1 MTVDV
6 GTTERKKSTPTQRLK
21 LFEKEK
27 GICCLCGLKISGK
40 FIDEHRRALGLG
52 GSNDPKNRGVAH
64 VKCADAKTRGED
76 MPRIVKAKAQKRAQ
90 HGIKAAKAR
99 PLKSRNDLAPPPK
112 PTTKLPLADMPT
124 NLQRRYGIAEPL
136 AKIRRK
142 PK

>member
-1 MTVDV
+1 VTTDV
-6 GTTERKKSTPTQRLK
+6 GTTARKQSTPTQRLK

-27 GICCLCGLKISGK
+27 GICCLCGLKITGK
-40 FIDEHRRALGLG
+40 FIDEHKRALGLG

-64 VKCADAKTRGED
+64 VKCADAKTKRED

-90 HGIKAAKAR
+90 HALKTVKR
-99 PLKSRNDLAPPPK
+99 PLKSRNDLAQPK
-112 PTTKLPLADMPT
+112 PTAKLPLADMPT